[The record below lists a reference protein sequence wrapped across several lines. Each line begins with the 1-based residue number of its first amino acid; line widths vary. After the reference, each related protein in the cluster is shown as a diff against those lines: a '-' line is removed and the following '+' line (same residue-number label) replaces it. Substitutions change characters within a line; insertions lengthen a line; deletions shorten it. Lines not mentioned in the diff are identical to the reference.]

1 VATRVGKAR
10 TDVDRDGQ
18 LELFD
23 GGLDRPPP
31 IGGDQQEC
39 RNGDVE
45 TFAAEIAHPS
55 ERTGIRRH
63 TGADRAVLR
72 ALEEALADT
81 REAGD
86 DRPALV
92 VLASCLGVVGAPSTS
107 LPAHGVSLRQAGD
120 DWLRRLET
128 QQKSESTLVGYR
140 VAIDDLLDWSETN
153 RRDILTETAI
163 VDYLHSYQERAQ
175 PAEASYYRRFVLLRK
190 FLRWVC
196 RRDGVPDPFLDLD
209 APPKPR
215 QERDWLT
222 PEEFRRLLDAAG
234 RPERNLP
241 GLAERD
247 RLVLLALVT
256 TGLRRSELCALEWRD
271 IELGGR
277 EPSLLV
283 RCGKGSKSRRQP
295 VPASLARELRRLRTA
310 RQPEPTDP
318 VFCGLEG
325 GRLQETILADV
336 IRRAAKRAGIEKHV
350 TAHTLRHT
358 AATWLRQELGDTR
371 LVAEYLG
378 HADLST
384 VARYAHVDRKELFTA
399 ASRLEELA
407 VAGEEPAASV
417 DVQSVGEPAPRLSP
431 APGDGTED
439 TSMGSVRPRRRRRRR
454 RRRRSR

>member
-1 VATRVGKAR
+1 MPAEQPSGIDSAR
-10 TDVDRDGQ
+10 Q

-23 GGLDRPPP
+23 EALDEPQPVEAEPLVMNDRRGGSSA
-31 IGGDQQEC
+31 
-39 RNGDVE
+39 DVE
-45 TFAAEIAHPS
+45 ALPAKAAAPS
-55 ERTGIRRH
+55 ETRGEGTYAS
-63 TGADRAVLR
+63 ADRAVLR
-72 ALEEALADT
+72 ALEEAFADA

-92 VLASCLGVVGAPSTS
+92 ILASCLGVLGAPSTPP
-107 LPAHGVSLRQAGD
+107 PAHGVSLRQAGE

-153 RRDILTETAI
+153 GRDILTETAI

-190 FLRWVC
+190 FVRWVC
-196 RRDGVPDPFLDLD
+196 RRDGVSDPFLDLD

-222 PEEFRRLLDAAG
+222 PEEFRRLLDAAD
-234 RPERNLP
+234 RPERKLP

-271 IELGGR
+271 LELGGR

-295 VPASLARELRRLRTA
+295 LPASLARELRRLRAA

-325 GRLQETILADV
+325 GRLQETILADI

-384 VARYAHVDRKELFTA
+384 VVRYAHVDRKELFEA
-399 ASRLEELA
+399 AGRLEQLA
-407 VAGEEPAASV
+407 TPAEEPRAPPDLVTAS
-417 DVQSVGEPAPRLSP
+417 DSAQSGGRPASS
-431 APGDGTED
+431 E
-439 TSMGSVRPRRRRRRR
+439 RPRRRRSRRR
-454 RRRRSR
+454 KHGRHR